1 MIEIGERPRG
11 ISLRGELKLQLAV
24 STEAKP
30 DSSSLNKL
38 KTQLKVK
45 NCLIKWG
52 ASSRWSFGSIS
63 AWGSIETATSLL
75 PRAELGPKFW
85 SPNDHRTLYV

>member
-45 NCLIKWG
+45 
-52 ASSRWSFGSIS
+52 IS
-63 AWGSIETATSLL
+63 NKVGCVFPMVIWFDFRMGQYRDSDLYTA
-75 PRAELGPKFW
+75 PCGI
-85 SPNDHRTLYV
+85 RTKILVTK

>member
-11 ISLRGELKLQLAV
+11 ISLRGELQLQLAV

-38 KTQLKVK
+38 KCQLKVK
-45 NCLIKWG
+45 KISKN
-52 ASSRWSFGSIS
+52 SFILDDSNNNTFKKVMS
-63 AWGSIETATSLL
+63 
-75 PRAELGPKFW
+75 
-85 SPNDHRTLYV
+85 YQ